1 MHIMHIHALRVCKGF
16 INATIASEFYRKLV
30 GYPNV
35 KMVPLIAR
43 ISHQFQSESGPLH
56 FFH

>member
-1 MHIMHIHALRVCKGF
+1 MHIHALRVCKGF

-43 ISHQFQSESGPLH
+43 ISHQFQSECGPLH